1 MRGLIPQ
8 DGKAS
13 INGLAG
19 QLSNFYFYPMSNE
32 CAINRE
38 KLYWSINSLKYMIFM
53 AESYQ
58 IKAFVKTYGC
68 APLNGVGSKLS
79 RQLYAVRKKY
89 PVRKRISGLD

>member
-1 MRGLIPQ
+1 MAVLISI

-19 QLSNFYFYPMSNE
+19 QLSNFYFCMSNE

-38 KLYWSINSLKYMIFM
+38 KLYWSINSLKYIIFM

-68 APLNGVGSKLS
+68 APLNGIGSKLS

-89 PVRKRISGLD
+89 PVRKKNSGLD